1 MMYNCDINIDVNVI
15 ELLRKMDMEVVYL
28 MSLMYLWSEI
38 KDLSYNLIYNM

>member
-1 MMYNCDINIDVNVI
+1 MYNCDINIDVNVI